1 MSTQDK
7 KFVLLTG
14 ELSSLEQD
22 MPPFSI
28 FEEQVLQFLN
38 ALSIRLRRTPE
49 AHPFPD
55 LSAFAFWCRE
65 NHLRQLME
73 KWDTES
79 LCFGRG
85 LAFHVCPGNVPLN
98 FAYSLASG
106 LLAGCACAVRLSSR
120 DFPQARLLCR
130 EMDAL
135 LHAEFRG
142 LLSYITCFQCE
153 HGHPVL
159 ARLSER
165 CGVRIL
171 WGGDEAIRQIRQL
184 PLSPRA
190 VELSFASRYSVCV
203 IDAESF
209 LSDPNP
215 EQLSERFYVDA
226 YFAGQWACTSP
237 RALLWL
243 GEDAQ
248 VEAAQKF
255 LWQRVERLCQ
265 NRADFL
271 PIHAVKKRE
280 HFCLMAAQNPE
291 VRLCA
296 QSNHAVRV
304 LTPRLT
310 PELLELWTGDGLF
323 LETHA
328 QTLDALL
335 PILGERC
342 QTLCCYG
349 IETAELQEFLRRARP
364 AGIDRVVPLGSSMQ
378 FSLVWDGIDLIH
390 AMSRSVEFS

>member
-38 ALSIRLRRTPE
+38 ALSIRLRRNPE

-55 LSAFAFWCRE
+55 LSAFAFWCRGS
-65 NHLRQLME
+65 HLRQLA
-73 KWDTES
+73 KGQDTES

-98 FAYSLASG
+98 FAYSLAAG

-142 LLSYITCFQCE
+142 LLPYITCFQCE

-165 CGVRIL
+165 CGVRVL

-184 PLSPRA
+184 PLSPRV
-190 VELSFASRYSVCV
+190 VELSFASR
-203 IDAESF
+203 
-209 LSDPNP
+209 
-215 EQLSERFYVDA
+215 
-226 YFAGQWACTSP
+226 
-237 RALLWL
+237 
-243 GEDAQ
+243 
-248 VEAAQKF
+248 
-255 LWQRVERLCQ
+255 
-265 NRADFL
+265 
-271 PIHAVKKRE
+271 
-280 HFCLMAAQNPE
+280 
-291 VRLCA
+291 
-296 QSNHAVRV
+296 
-304 LTPRLT
+304 
-310 PELLELWTGDGLF
+310 
-323 LETHA
+323 
-328 QTLDALL
+328 
-335 PILGERC
+335 
-342 QTLCCYG
+342 
-349 IETAELQEFLRRARP
+349 
-364 AGIDRVVPLGSSMQ
+364 
-378 FSLVWDGIDLIH
+378 
-390 AMSRSVEFS
+390 